1 MTRRGRSVVLAG
13 AVIAMPLPAAAKD
26 VCAALNRIAAAAD
39 ETPPFESVRR
49 AMAEGEIVVPGFAIE
64 TCSIEEAQFSCSDMT
79 FAVHNFAAWP
89 EPLTC
94 PGLSPATPSRQPRGL
109 QDRQHAYLLSG
120 VRIEYGVSC
129 WGCAGGAAVY
139 FTAGR
144 DARRRPEE

>member
-1 MTRRGRSVVLAG
+1 MRRRHRLICFAG
-13 AVIAMPLPAAAKD
+13 ALVAMPGVAAAKD
-26 VCAALNRIAAAAD
+26 VCAALERIAAAAR
-39 ETPPFESVRR
+39 ETPPFASVGR

-64 TCSIEEAQFSCSDMT
+64 TCSIEAAQFSCRDMT
-79 FAVHNFAAWP
+79 FVVANFESWP

-94 PGLSPATPSRQPRGL
+94 RGLSPATPSQRGPGIR
-109 QDRQHAYLLSG
+109 DRQHAYVLSG